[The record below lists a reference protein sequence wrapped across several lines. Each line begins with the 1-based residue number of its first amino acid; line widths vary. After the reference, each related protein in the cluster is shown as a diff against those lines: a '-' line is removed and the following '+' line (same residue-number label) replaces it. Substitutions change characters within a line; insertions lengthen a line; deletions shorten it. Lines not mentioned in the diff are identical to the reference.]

1 MDIGA
6 GSLIRMGGASHPFYY
21 FISIYYMTLIQ
32 CITSLL
38 DKITIT
44 DRQTETISTTY
55 NNIKSLLLKTES
67 ELNGETVFQNGSY
80 DRDTIIRPLD
90 DIDLFFVLNKE
101 KYLDENGNY
110 PNPQTVLTK
119 IKDYLNDTTDYKD
132 KVKQDRPCVT
142 VHMADKK
149 FDILPCFGD
158 DENGYQMP
166 NADLSSWIFTN
177 PVKHSERLT
186 AVNKKNNKTIPLV
199 RIIKYWNKENKKL
212 IPSFH
217 VEEITIEIFNVV
229 EFSNYEEGIYQ
240 WFHNALNFLESE
252 KFDSADDYEAAK
264 KKIEKAQQKTTDAH
278 AFYMDDKEADAIKL
292 YKEVFGD
299 KFPTISEDEAKEMN
313 ENMKKGQ
320 LKMYAAGI
328 LSTAGNIPVPPTKF
342 YGDDQVD

>member
-1 MDIGA
+1 
-6 GSLIRMGGASHPFYY
+6 
-21 FISIYYMTLIQ
+21 MTLIQ
-32 CITSLL
+32 SIESLL

-44 DRQTETISTTY
+44 DKQTETISTTY

-67 ELNGETVFQNGSY
+67 ELDGETVFQNGSY

-90 DIDLFFVLNKE
+90 DIDLFFVLDKE
-101 KYLDENGNY
+101 KYVDDDGKY

-119 IKDYLNDTTDYKD
+119 IKNYLNDTADYKD

-142 VHMADKK
+142 VHLSDKK

-158 DENGYQMP
+158 DENGYQIP
-166 NADLSSWIFTN
+166 NGDLSGWIFSN

-186 AVNKKNNKTIPLV
+186 AVNKKNNKTVPLV

-217 VEEITIEIFNVV
+217 IEEITIEIFNAV
-229 EFSNYEEGIYQ
+229 EFSNYEEGVYQ
-240 WFHNALNFLESE
+240 WFHNALNFLGSG

-264 KKIEKAQQKTTDAH
+264 KKIEKAKKKIADAH
-278 AFYMDDKEADAIKL
+278 AFYMDDKEGEAIKL

-299 KFPTISEDEAKEMN
+299 KFPTISEEEAKELN
-313 ENMKKGQ
+313 EQMKKGE
-320 LKMYAAGI
+320 LKMNSTGI
-328 LSTAGNIPVPPTKF
+328 LSTIGSIAVPPTKF
-342 YGDDQVD
+342 YGDDEVD